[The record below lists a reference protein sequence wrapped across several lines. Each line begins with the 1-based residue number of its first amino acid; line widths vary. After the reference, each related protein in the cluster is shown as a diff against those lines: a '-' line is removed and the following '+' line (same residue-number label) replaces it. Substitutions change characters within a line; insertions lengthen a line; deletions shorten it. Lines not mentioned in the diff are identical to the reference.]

1 LKTQEGQI
9 EKIPLQKNAE
19 VVENTNAFH
28 PVGVDQR
35 RAGIKVPRGVRCP
48 HLILLMMRH
57 DAKCR
62 GCRISCS
69 RCNCWCRSIFGR
81 WGCKSRVEGS
91 HSALRSGV
99 ETAPEK
105 SRPLLEKIQKS
116 FKFIPNLFGVFA
128 NSPVLLEG
136 YLGLEG
142 AFDKG
147 SLSAVERSIVLLTAS
162 VENSC
167 KYCTAAHSSVLKA
180 FLHVPSEV
188 VSAVR
193 SNLPL
198 PDQKLNS
205 LVVLTREIVSERGHV
220 GAQTIENFLAAGYR
234 KDQIRPSA
242 P

>member
-1 LKTQEGQI
+1 VSTQ
-9 EKIPLQKNAE
+9 
-19 VVENTNAFH
+19 TNLFA
-28 PVGVDQR
+28 PV
-35 RAGIKVPRGVRCP
+35 
-48 HLILLMMRH
+48 
-57 DAKCR
+57 
-62 GCRISCS
+62 
-69 RCNCWCRSIFGR
+69 
-81 WGCKSRVEGS
+81 
-91 HSALRSGV
+91 GV

-105 SRPLLEKIQKS
+105 SRPFLEKIQKS

-142 AFDKG
+142 VFDKG
-147 SLSAVERSIVLLTAS
+147 SLSAVERSIVLLAAS

-167 KYCTAAHSSVLKA
+167 KYCTAAHSTVLKA

-198 PDQKLNS
+198 PDPKLNS

-234 KDQIRPSA
+234 KDQILEVLIGVALKTMSNYLDHIA
-242 P
+242 PTELDQAFQAEG